1 MRLPMLIG
9 IVILILTTLL
19 VAAQL
24 FLPGVGEKRIEDRL
38 TEGGGDADVTL
49 SATPAARLLLGDGDR
64 IEVRGSNL
72 DLDLETE
79 DPEVLDR
86 LDGFG
91 EVEVALADFRA
102 GPFAVSSFEMSRDGD
117 GPYAVRS
124 TSSTTAA
131 DLVDYGAGAL
141 GIAGG
146 PLLRFFAGRAPL
158 GTREI
163 PIRVDMEME
172 SDDGRIHVV
181 SGSGTVAGYPTGPLA
196 QFITAA
202 IVVRL

>member
-1 MRLPMLIG
+1 MLIG
-9 IVILILTTLL
+9 IALLILTALL
-19 VAAQL
+19 VLAQL
-24 FLPGVGEKRIEDRL
+24 FLTGVGERRIEDRL
-38 TEGGGDADVTL
+38 TENGGAADVTL

-64 IEVRGSNL
+64 IDVRGSDL

-86 LDGFG
+86 LDGFD
-91 EVEVALADFRA
+91 EVKVDLSDFRA
-102 GPFAVSSFEMSRDGD
+102 GPFDVLSFEMTRDGD
-117 GPYAVRS
+117 GPYSVRS
-124 TSSTTAA
+124 TSATTAA
-131 DLVDYGAGAL
+131 DLVDYGADAL
-141 GIAGG
+141 GLAGG

-158 GTREI
+158 GSRPI
-163 PIRVDMEME
+163 PIEVDMKME
-172 SDDGRIHVV
+172 SDDGRISIV

>member
-1 MRLPMLIG
+1 MLIG
-9 IVILILTTLL
+9 IVILILTIVLVGAQLL
-19 VAAQL
+19 V
-24 FLPGVGEKRIEDRL
+24 PGIGERKIEDRL

-64 IEVRGSNL
+64 IEVRGSHL
-72 DLDLETE
+72 DLEIETE
-79 DPEVLDR
+79 DPEVLNR

-91 EVEVALADFRA
+91 EVDVALQDFRA
-102 GPFAVSSFEMSRDGD
+102 GPFDVSSFLMARYGE
-117 GPYAVRS
+117 GPYTVS
-124 TSSTTAA
+124 SVSSTTAA

-141 GIAGG
+141 GLAGG

-158 GTREI
+158 GSREI
-163 PIRVDMEME
+163 PIEVDMEME
-172 SDDGRIHVV
+172 SDEGRIQIV